1 MNQSAN
7 EYNFSEVDD
16 RNSLEDKV
24 ESEEHESEVAIDA
37 DAETDSSTFSPREEG
52 SLEERDYVDT
62 DSVNMRQLSI
72 SYVQLEN
79 TDFEKEAD
87 AENDELTPAP
97 SLGVTGQNSGQAE

>member
-1 MNQSAN
+1 M
-7 EYNFSEVDD
+7 
-16 RNSLEDKV
+16 
-24 ESEEHESEVAIDA
+24 
-37 DAETDSSTFSPREEG
+37 DSSTFSPREG

-72 SYVQLEN
+72 SYVQFEN

-97 SLGVTGQNSGQAE
+97 SLGVTGQNSDQAE